1 MSRHLFQPKVFHN
14 AIGLGDPVQT
24 VDDGDTIVTQT
35 VDAWGFDAR
44 DEQVAIRP
52 IL

>member
-35 VDAWGFDAR
+35 VDAWGFDEGTNR
-44 DEQVAIRP
+44 LRSGR